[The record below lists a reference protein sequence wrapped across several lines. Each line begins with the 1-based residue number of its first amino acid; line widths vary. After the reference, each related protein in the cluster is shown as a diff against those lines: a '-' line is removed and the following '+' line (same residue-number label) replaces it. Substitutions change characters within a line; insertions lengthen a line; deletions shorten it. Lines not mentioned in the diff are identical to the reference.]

1 MARGFKNGKKLEF
14 VRATAMFKSDD
25 KYVPKG
31 AKLKYG
37 GRASGEYLEAV
48 ADVVNKAVEKEYDL
62 LFSFVKW
69 KGEDNPV
76 LSLAAAKPRE
86 RDDDDDEDEKPKKK
100 GKGKRRRDEDDEDAE
115 DKDSDDDDDD
125 DTDLD

>member
-1 MARGFKNGKKLEF
+1 MARRFKNGKKLEF

-37 GRASGEYLEAV
+37 GRATGEYLEAV

-69 KGEDNPV
+69 KGEDHPV

-86 RDDDDDEDEKPKKK
+86 RDADDDDEDDKKERKGKK
-100 GKGKRRRDEDDEDAE
+100 GKKRDEDEDDDDD
-115 DKDSDDDDDD
+115 DKDDDD